1 MTTQPLLP
9 IGRMYSAWARI
20 CASTLPRSEK
30 VAEGTTKLAL
40 RHALE
45 GIVPG
50 HVLHRRKL
58 GFPVPIRHWLRAEM
72 YDWARSVIAD
82 SATDYL
88 LDKAAVLRMLD
99 DHRDGSLDHSR
110 RIWALLVF
118 MLWHGIF
125 VERRIYVDVP
135 EPRYPVRL

>member
-1 MTTQPLLP
+1 
-9 IGRMYSAWARI
+9 
-20 CASTLPRSEK
+20 
-30 VAEGTTKLAL
+30 
-40 RHALE
+40 
-45 GIVPG
+45 
-50 HVLHRRKL
+50 
-58 GFPVPIRHWLRAEM
+58 M

-99 DHRDGSLDHSR
+99 DHRDGPLDHSR

-125 VERRIYVDVP
+125 VERRIHVDVP
-135 EPRYPVRL
+135 EPHYPVRL